1 MPKKVSIITVVKN
14 NQKFIKRTLSSV
26 INQTYK
32 NIEYIII
39 DGAST
44 DHTLQIINKF
54 KDKIHNI
61 VSEPD
66 NGIYDAMNKGIRLV
80 TGDIIG
86 FCNSGDILKK
96 NAIEKVVNH
105 FTVNKNLDFLFG
117 GVWRFYNGAK
127 IKKQSFIPSRIYY
140 NFDCFTSHSTGFYI
154 KKKSQNKLG
163 FYNTKFQCSSDY
175 DLFYRMIVKMNM
187 KGASLESNKIIGVV
201 KSGGF
206 SSKFSYFQH
215 LKEETMI
222 RIYNKQNFLIILII
236 FLNAY
241 IKNLSKIIKQSL
253 NYK

>member
-1 MPKKVSIITVVKN
+1 MTKKVSIITVVKN

-32 NIEYIII
+32 DIEYIII

-44 DHTLQIINKF
+44 DRTLEIVNEL

-66 NGIYDAMNKGIRLV
+66 NGIYDAMNKGIKLA

-96 NAIEKVVNH
+96 NAVEKVVNY
-105 FTVNKNLDFLFG
+105 FTLNNNIDYLFG
-117 GVWRFYNGAK
+117 GVWRFYNGSK
-127 IKKQSFIPSRIYY
+127 IKKKSFTPSRIYY

-154 KKKSQNKLG
+154 KKKSQDKLG
-163 FYNTKFQCSSDY
+163 FYNTKFQCSADY
-175 DLFYRMIVKMNM
+175 DLFYRMIVKMKM
-187 KGASLESNKIIGVV
+187 KGAALEDEKIIGIV

-215 LKEETMI
+215 LKEEAMI

-241 IKNLSKIIKQSL
+241 IRNFLKIIKQSL
-253 NYK
+253 DYK